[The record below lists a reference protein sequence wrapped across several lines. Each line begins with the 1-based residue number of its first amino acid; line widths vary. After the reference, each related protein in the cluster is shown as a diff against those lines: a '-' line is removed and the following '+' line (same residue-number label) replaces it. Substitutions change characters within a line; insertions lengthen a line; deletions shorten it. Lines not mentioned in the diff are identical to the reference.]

1 MVLEYV
7 FALSQFLYQLIA
19 SDAVTQELLA
29 AVLQIY
35 RNTEMLVFYK
45 TDSFKTNMRQMMSI
59 VLLQVREWGGGEV

>member
-35 RNTEMLVFYK
+35 RSTEMLVFYK
-45 TDSFKTNMRQMMSI
+45 TDSFKTKMRQMMSI
-59 VLLQVREWGGGEV
+59 VLLQVRER

>member
-45 TDSFKTNMRQMMSI
+45 TDSFKMKMRQMMSI
-59 VLLQVREWGGGEV
+59 VLLQVQERGGGEA

>member
-45 TDSFKTNMRQMMSI
+45 TDSFKTKMRQMMSI
-59 VLLQVREWGGGEV
+59 VLLQVREWGGDEV

>member
-35 RNTEMLVFYK
+35 RSTEMLVFYK
-45 TDSFKTNMRQMMSI
+45 TDSFKTKMRQMMSI
-59 VLLQVREWGGGEV
+59 VLLQVREWGDGEV

>member
-45 TDSFKTNMRQMMSI
+45 TDSFKTKMRQMMSF
-59 VLLQVREWGGGEV
+59 VLLQVRER

>member
-19 SDAVTQELLA
+19 SDTVTQELLA

-45 TDSFKTNMRQMMSI
+45 TDSFKTKMRQMMSI
-59 VLLQVREWGGGEV
+59 VLLQVRERGGGEA

>member
-1 MVLEYV
+1 M

-45 TDSFKTNMRQMMSI
+45 TDSFKTKMRQMMSI
-59 VLLQVREWGGGEV
+59 VLLQVREWGGGEA

>member
-1 MVLEYV
+1 M

-35 RNTEMLVFYK
+35 RSTEMLVFYK
-45 TDSFKTNMRQMMSI
+45 TDSFKTKMRQMMSI
-59 VLLQVREWGGGEV
+59 VLLQVREWGGGEA

>member
-45 TDSFKTNMRQMMSI
+45 TDSFKTKMRQMMSI
-59 VLLQVREWGGGEV
+59 VLLQVREWGGSEV

>member
-19 SDAVTQELLA
+19 SDTVTQELLA

-45 TDSFKTNMRQMMSI
+45 TDSFKTKMRQMMSI
-59 VLLQVREWGGGEV
+59 VLLQVRER

>member
-1 MVLEYV
+1 M

-19 SDAVTQELLA
+19 SDTVTQELLA

-45 TDSFKTNMRQMMSI
+45 TDSFKTKMRQMMSI
-59 VLLQVREWGGGEV
+59 VLLQVRERGGGEA

>member
-45 TDSFKTNMRQMMSI
+45 TDSFKTKMRQMMSI
-59 VLLQVREWGGGEV
+59 VLLQVRERGGGEA

>member
-35 RNTEMLVFYK
+35 RSTEMLVFYK
-45 TDSFKTNMRQMMSI
+45 TDSFKTKMRQMMSI

>member
-19 SDAVTQELLA
+19 SDTVTQELLA

-45 TDSFKTNMRQMMSI
+45 TDSFKTKMRQMMSI

>member
-1 MVLEYV
+1 M

-19 SDAVTQELLA
+19 SDAVTQEPLA

-45 TDSFKTNMRQMMSI
+45 TDSFKTKMRQMMSI
-59 VLLQVREWGGGEV
+59 VLLQVRER

>member
-1 MVLEYV
+1 M

-19 SDAVTQELLA
+19 SDTVTQELLA

-45 TDSFKTNMRQMMSI
+45 TDSFKTKMRQMMSI

>member
-1 MVLEYV
+1 M

-19 SDAVTQELLA
+19 SDTVTQELLA

-45 TDSFKTNMRQMMSI
+45 TDSFKTKMRQMMSI
-59 VLLQVREWGGGEV
+59 VLLQVREWGGGEA

>member
-45 TDSFKTNMRQMMSI
+45 TDSFKTKMRQMMSI
-59 VLLQVREWGGGEV
+59 VLLQVREWGGGEA

>member
-19 SDAVTQELLA
+19 SDTVTQELLA

-45 TDSFKTNMRQMMSI
+45 TDSFKTKMRQMMSI
-59 VLLQVREWGGGEV
+59 VLLQVREWGGGEA

>member
-19 SDAVTQELLA
+19 SDTVTQELLA

-45 TDSFKTNMRQMMSI
+45 TDSFKTKMRQKMSI
-59 VLLQVREWGGGEV
+59 VLLQVRER

>member
-1 MVLEYV
+1 M
-7 FALSQFLYQLIA
+7 FALSQFLYQLIV

-45 TDSFKTNMRQMMSI
+45 TDSFKTKMRQMMSI

>member
-45 TDSFKTNMRQMMSI
+45 TDSFKTKMRQMMSI

>member
-1 MVLEYV
+1 M

-45 TDSFKTNMRQMMSI
+45 TDSFKTKMRQMMSI

>member
-1 MVLEYV
+1 M

-45 TDSFKTNMRQMMSI
+45 TDSFKTKMRQMMSI
-59 VLLQVREWGGGEV
+59 VLLQVRERGGGEA

>member
-1 MVLEYV
+1 M

-35 RNTEMLVFYK
+35 RSTEMLVFYK
-45 TDSFKTNMRQMMSI
+45 TDSFKTKMRQMMSI
-59 VLLQVREWGGGEV
+59 VLLQVREWGDGEV

>member
-1 MVLEYV
+1 M

-19 SDAVTQELLA
+19 SDTVTQELLA

-45 TDSFKTNMRQMMSI
+45 TDSFKTKMRQMMSI
-59 VLLQVREWGGGEV
+59 VLLQVRER